1 MPENV
6 GNGPAGNN
14 MNHHPAQEK
23 ENNMA
28 RIVIFSENTGWHE
41 QALLDAL
48 AAHRVEAAVC
58 SLRDCCIDVQAG
70 GLVIPGFTDS
80 LPAAA
85 FVRAIPTGSF
95 EEVALRL
102 DILHALGACSIP
114 VYNSAAA
121 IEYTVDKGMT
131 SFLLRRA
138 GIPTPPTWVC
148 ESRET
153 AAAIAET
160 ETAAGHTLVLKPLF
174 GNCGR
179 GLRRIDEPGQLPPG
193 EELSGVYYLQ
203 RYIRQGGGSGR
214 DWRVFV
220 INGEAVAAME
230 RVSPH
235 WISNR
240 ARGGRC
246 LPAVLTEPLR
256 AIAEP
261 AARAPGTG
269 YAGVDIIL
277 DEAGAYTVLE
287 VNGIPA
293 WRGLQS
299 VCHRNIAEML
309 VDGFLSHIRS
319 GSSAASAV

>member
-1 MPENV
+1 
-6 GNGPAGNN
+6 
-14 MNHHPAQEK
+14 
-23 ENNMA
+23 MA

-41 QALLDAL
+41 QALLQVL
-48 AAHRVEAAVC
+48 AARRVDATVC
-58 SLRDCCIDVQAG
+58 SLRDCRIDVPAG
-70 GLVIPGFTDS
+70 GMVIPGFTDG

-102 DILHALGACSIP
+102 DFLHALGACGIP
-114 VYNSAAA
+114 VYNSAGA

-131 SFLLRRA
+131 SFLLQHA

-153 AAAIAET
+153 AAAIAAA

-179 GLRRIDEPGQLPPG
+179 GLRLIGNARELPPAQ
-193 EELSGVYYLQ
+193 ELNGVYYLQ
-203 RYIRQGGGSGR
+203 RYIRQAGGSGR

-230 RVSPH
+230 RVSEH

-240 ARGGRC
+240 ARGARC

-261 AARAPGTG
+261 AARAPGTS

-277 DEAGAYTVLE
+277 DETGAYTVLE

-299 VCHRNIAEML
+299 VCRRNIAEQL
-309 VDGFLSHIRS
+309 VDGFLSLIRGGNPS
-319 GSSAASAV
+319 VNAI

>member
-1 MPENV
+1 V
-6 GNGPAGNN
+6 
-14 MNHHPAQEK
+14 K
-23 ENNMA
+23 

-41 QALLDAL
+41 QALLHVL
-48 AAHRVEAAVC
+48 QEHRVQAAVC
-58 SLRDCCIDVQAG
+58 SLRDCRIQIPAAG
-70 GLVIPGFTDS
+70 SGLVIPGFVDR
-80 LPAAA
+80 LPDAA
-85 FVRAIPTGSF
+85 FVRAVPTGSF

-102 DILHALGACSIP
+102 DILHALSACGIP
-114 VYNSAAA
+114 VYNSASA

-131 SFLLRRA
+131 SFLLQRA
-138 GIPTPPTWVC
+138 GITTPPTWVC

-153 AAAIAET
+153 ALAVIRE
-160 ETAAGHTLVLKPLF
+160 EHAAGRRLVSKPLF

-179 GLRRIDEPGQLPPG
+179 GLKLIDGPQQLPPA
-193 EELSGVYYLQ
+193 EEMNGVYYLQ

-220 INGEAVAAME
+220 INGQAVAAME

-277 DEAGAYTVLE
+277 DESGDYTVLE

-299 VCHRNIAEML
+299 VCRRNIAELL
-309 VDGFLSHIRS
+309 VDDFLSMIRNGDRS
-319 GSSAASAV
+319 TASVV